1 MPNWKLI
8 PYIILLPLVLSA
20 QGVGFFN
27 IGSAIGKNTSSGSG
41 RVGLMKYTIRY
52 FRFFFTLRY
61 FSYIY

>member
-41 RVGLMKYTIRY
+41 RVGLMNDQV
-52 FRFFFTLRY
+52 FSVFFTLRY